1 MTEYFTRKKKDHTHS
16 TYVIVI
22 FVLRHFLAKSK
33 KNDSSIFFQKVL
45 KSIDSKHRPQQHIR
59 RRERL
64 YDRDRP
70 RCDFLDIESTIGVS
84 DDASRKVV
92 SFLPRK
98 NTTTTS
104 VAFCRRRRRSAREA
118 TIFVHLSNGIFVVAV
133 AFFVCVLENA
143 FWTHEVFSLS
153 LSPSFSL

>member
-1 MTEYFTRKKKDHTHS
+1 MYSFLDIFSPRVKKMTLPS
-16 TYVIVI
+16 S
-22 FVLRHFLAKSK
+22 SK
-33 KNDSSIFFQKVL
+33 KKVL

-70 RCDFLDIESTIGVS
+70 RCDFLDIESTVGVS

-118 TIFVHLSNGIFVVAV
+118 TIFVHLSNGICVVAV
-133 AFFVCVLENA
+133 AFLCVCSRECVLD
-143 FWTHEVFSLS
+143 SRGLLPLS
-153 LSPSFSL
+153 LTFFLSLDDDELLR

>member
-1 MTEYFTRKKKDHTHS
+1 KK
-16 TYVIVI
+16 
-22 FVLRHFLAKSK
+22 
-33 KNDSSIFFQKVL
+33 SSKVL
-45 KSIDSKHRPQQHIR
+45 TQNTAPNNTQGD
-59 RRERL
+59 ERLL

-70 RCDFLDIESTIGVS
+70 RCDFLDIESTVGVS

-118 TIFVHLSNGIFVVAV
+118 TIFVHLSNGICVVAV
-133 AFFVCVLENA
+133 AFLCVCSRECVLD
-143 FWTHEVFSLS
+143 SRGLLPLS
-153 LSPSFSL
+153 LTFFLSLDDDELLR

>member
-1 MTEYFTRKKKDHTHS
+1 MYSFLDIFSPRVKKMTLPS
-16 TYVIVI
+16 S
-22 FVLRHFLAKSK
+22 SK
-33 KNDSSIFFQKVL
+33 KKVL

-153 LSPSFSL
+153 LTFFLSLDDDELLR